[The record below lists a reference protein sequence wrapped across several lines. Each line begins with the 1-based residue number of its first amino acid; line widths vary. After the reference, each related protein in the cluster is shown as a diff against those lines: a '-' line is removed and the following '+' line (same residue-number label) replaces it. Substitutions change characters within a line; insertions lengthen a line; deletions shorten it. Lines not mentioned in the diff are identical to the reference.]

1 MSAGLGAGATSLWI
15 EELADV
21 AEAGAKV
28 GGFADYLEFVLVVGQ
43 MERTR
48 RLVGKSSGLQELDP
62 DFAAG
67 PCHLVSCAGG
77 LANG

>member
-28 GGFADYLEFVLVVGQ
+28 GEFANYREFVLVVRQ

-48 RLVGKSSGLQELDP
+48 RLVGKFERI
-62 DFAAG
+62 AG
-67 PCHLVSCAGG
+67 VRSKTSR
-77 LANG
+77 LALAIW